1 MNVQAALFCATE
13 SDESRIISPIKYDST
28 SQNHKLVF
36 ILMSGAKNN
45 TILKISSM
53 MHVLSEA
60 EVILVSLSIILH

>member
-1 MNVQAALFCATE
+1 MQLNQICE
-13 SDESRIISPIKYDST
+13 RIISPIKYDST